1 MLDSLKQVWHWQY
14 LFFTL
19 YSLQKTRRLENVLA
33 LTNDE
38 YDMENVSFI
47 PFQLDAIVM
56 DIITKEEVNV
66 RTLLPT

>member
-1 MLDSLKQVWHWQY
+1 MALTISFCNFIQSPKN
-14 LFFTL
+14 
-19 YSLQKTRRLENVLA
+19 RRLENVLA

>member
-1 MLDSLKQVWHWQY
+1 MALTII
-14 LFFTL
+14 FFDFIQ
-19 YSLQKTRRLENVLA
+19 SPKNRRLENVLA

-38 YDMENVSFI
+38 YDIENVSFI
-47 PFQLDAIVM
+47 PFQVDAIVM